1 SVLKVEVP
9 FDETDFMVI
18 KRGQKVNITSDA
30 NPGKVLKGKVVYVS
44 PVVSKAAAQNRTI
57 DVEINFDQPNKDT
70 LPVGASVDAEIILET
85 KNDAVVVPTNAVI
98 ERDEVKFVYTV
109 VIDRVEKRNVS
120 TGISSWEYME
130 ILDGVRE
137 GERVITSLDVVGLE
151 EGKRVNISNESNKQ

>member
-1 SVLKVEVP
+1 
-9 FDETDFMVI
+9 M
-18 KRGQKVNITSDA
+18 
-30 NPGKVLKGKVVYVS
+30 KGKVVYVS

-57 DVEINFDQPNKDT
+57 DVEINFDQLNEDT

-109 VIDRVEKRNVS
+109 VIDRIEKRNVS

-137 GERVITSLDVVGLE
+137 GEMVITSLDVVGLE
-151 EGKRVNISNESNKQ
+151 EGKRVKISNE